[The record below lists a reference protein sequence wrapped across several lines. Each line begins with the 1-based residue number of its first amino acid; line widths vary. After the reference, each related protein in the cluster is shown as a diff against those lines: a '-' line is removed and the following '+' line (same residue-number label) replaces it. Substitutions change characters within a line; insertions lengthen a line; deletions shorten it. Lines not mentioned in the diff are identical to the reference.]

1 MILTP
6 NRHFSGLVFWLRV
19 PRIRQVDAVN
29 EARMAS
35 EDLDALGIHFNNPTF
50 TLLAKRYPEYQKRR
64 SACYH

>member
-6 NRHFSGLVFWLRV
+6 NSHFSGLVFWLRV
-19 PRIRQVDAVN
+19 H
-29 EARMAS
+29 EFMAS
-35 EDLDALGIHFNNPTF
+35 EDLDALGTHFNDPTF